1 MEVDTDTLSRFENKR
16 DELEQA
22 GDLAA
27 AIERDDQGEWIG
39 ILLRKNYEYADLED
53 QIHWAKTVNY

>member
-1 MEVDTDTLSRFENKR
+1 MEVDTDTLNRFENKR
-16 DELEQA
+16 DELEQS

-27 AIERDDQGEWIG
+27 AIDYDDQGDWVG
-39 ILLRKNYEYADLED
+39 ILLRKNYEYADLAD